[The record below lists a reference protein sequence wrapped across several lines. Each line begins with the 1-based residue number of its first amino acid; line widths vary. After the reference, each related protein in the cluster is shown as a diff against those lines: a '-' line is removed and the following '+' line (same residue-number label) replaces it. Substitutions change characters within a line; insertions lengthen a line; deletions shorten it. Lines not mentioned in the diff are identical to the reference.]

1 VVTKLKAKLM
11 PKNYQINLFR
21 KLQNLRHKGMT
32 VKEYTKEFYKLNI
45 RTGQREKDEE
55 NVSSYINGLRY
66 EIKDEINMMSVM
78 TVEDAYHF
86 SLKVE
91 EKLTKKQNQ

>member
-1 VVTKLKAKLM
+1 MKAKLM

-55 NVSSYINGLRY
+55 KFVRYINGMRY
-66 EIKDEINMMSVM
+66 EI
-78 TVEDAYHF
+78 
-86 SLKVE
+86 
-91 EKLTKKQNQ
+91 